1 MPEIHELLNATNYQ
15 DYMREIP
22 VDNGLI
28 GQLFPERRIESFELE
43 YIVGA
48 GEVPIAASVHSQ
60 DSETQIAEREGLE
73 IVKHDLAEARRKI
86 KLDAKAAEI
95 IETPRSDSEL
105 QAKVLDLFN
114 DAFRLR
120 QSVETRF
127 KAMAWE
133 VFTTGKLVFDE
144 NGYTGTVDYKLP
156 AAHIKA
162 ISPKWD
168 AKTSGN
174 FESDVLK
181 DLQDWADLIQ
191 SNQGVR
197 PNRALTSQR
206 VINIVLQNAK
216 IRTAMHGVNAGR
228 MVSLPELNGFLSSM
242 GLPELVAYDEK
253 YRVQKLK
260 GVGYDTKRYTPE
272 DTVVLYVDGPQG
284 SITYG
289 RTDEELVYKRANQNS
304 GISVGNIFVDTFTD
318 FDPPAFWTRAAGKG
332 LPSFPSANQVFIAQ
346 KVITL

>member
-1 MPEIHELLNATNYQ
+1 MPEINEVLNATNYQ
-15 DYMREIP
+15 DFMREIP

-28 GQLFPERRIESFELE
+28 SQLFPERRIESFELE

-86 KLDAKAAEI
+86 KLSARDAEI

-105 QAKVLDLFN
+105 QAKVLDLYN
-114 DAFRLR
+114 DAFRMR

-144 NGYTGTVDYKLP
+144 NGYKGTVDYKLP

-162 ISPKWD
+162 PTTKWD
-168 AKTSGN
+168 VKTGDD
-174 FESDVLK
+174 FATDVLK
-181 DLQDWADLIQ
+181 DLQEWTNIIQ
-191 SNQGVR
+191 ASQGVR

-206 VINIVLQNAK
+206 VINSVLQNAK
-216 IRTAMHGVNAGR
+216 IRAGMFGTDAAR
-228 MVSLPELNGFLSSM
+228 MVTLPELNTFLSAM
-242 GLPELVAYDEK
+242 GLPEFVAYDEK
-253 YRVQKLK
+253 YRAQKLK
-260 GVGYDTKRYTPE
+260 GAGYDTKRYTPE
-272 DTVVLYVDGPQG
+272 DTVVLYVDGAQG
-284 SITYG
+284 SLTYG
-289 RTDEELVYKRANQNS
+289 RTDEELVYKRANQSS

-332 LPSFPSANQVFIAQ
+332 MPSFPSANQVLIAQ